1 VRTVAQPTAALPF
14 IGWRLAMAVTVAT
27 LGFPRIGP
35 RRELK
40 TALES
45 YWAGKTDQAA
55 LLAAAADLRS
65 KAWAHQRD
73 LGAGIIPSN
82 DFSLYDHVLDTS
94 AMVGAIPSIYGWT
107 GGEIGL
113 ETYFALARGAQG
125 EVAHEGCAHGH
136 AHDGEGVPAAEMTKW
151 FDTNYHYLV
160 PEFTADQ
167 AFQLAST
174 KAVQEYREAKARGL
188 ETRPVLLGPV
198 TYLLL
203 GKTRGADFE
212 PLSLLPRLLPIYAEM
227 LRLLAEAGASWVQ
240 LDEPCLVLDLSD
252 TARTAFGNAYATLTN
267 GSSPKIMLTTYFGS
281 LADNLSTALALPVHG
296 LHVDLVRAP
305 EQLDA
310 ILAGARPDLVL
321 SLGVIDGRNVW
332 AADLNAILDRIEPV
346 VASGREVVVAP
357 SCSLLHTPIDLNRE
371 TDLDPEV
378 RSWLA
383 FAAQKVAELVVLARA
398 LNEGRDSVRV
408 ALDAASAVIASRRT
422 PPRINNPALKA
433 RIAATDPS
441 ISRRTSP
448 FEVRRKIQRS
458 KLRLPPY
465 PTTTI
470 GSFPQTPEVRRA
482 RADYGKNVIDAAAY
496 DGFLREETARA
507 VRWQE
512 EAGLD
517 VLVHGEFERNDM
529 VQYFGEQLSG
539 FAFTKHAWV
548 QSYGSRCVRPP
559 IIYGDVSRPEPM
571 TVEWWRYAQS
581 LTDRPMKG
589 MLTGPVTILNWSFV
603 RDDQPRSVTCRQIA
617 FAIRD
622 EVVDLEEAGAAII
635 QIDEAALREGFP
647 LRKGEWQAYLDWAVE
662 CFRITSS
669 GVGDATQIHTHM
681 CYSEFNDII
690 ASIAAMDADVISIE
704 TARSQME
711 LLDVF
716 AGYRYPA
723 EIGPGVYDIHSPRV
737 PAVDEMAKLLKAAA
751 QRLPADQLW
760 VNPDCGLKTRKWP
773 ETRLAVENMVA
784 AAQAVRTYA

>member
-1 VRTVAQPTAALPF
+1 MT
-14 IGWRLAMAVTVAT
+14 VTVAT

-45 YWAGKTDQAA
+45 YWSRASDQTA
-55 LLAAAADLRS
+55 LLAVAADLRS
-65 KAWAHQRD
+65 KTWARQRD
-73 LGAGIIPSN
+73 LGADIIPSN
-82 DFSLYDHVLDTS
+82 DFSLYDHALDTT
-94 AMVGAIPSIYGWT
+94 AMVGAIPPVYGWT
-107 GGEIGL
+107 GGEVSL
-113 ETYFALARGAQG
+113 ETYFAMARGTQG
-125 EVAHEGCAHGH
+125 EAAHDGCTRGH

-160 PEFTADQ
+160 PEFSADQ

-174 KAVQEYREAKARGL
+174 KAVQEYREAKAQGF

-198 TYLLL
+198 SYLLL
-203 GKTRGADFE
+203 GKTRGTDFE
-212 PLSLLPRLLPIYAEM
+212 PLSLLPRLLAVYVET
-227 LRLLAEAGASWVQ
+227 LRRLSEAGASWVQ
-240 LDEPCLVLDLSD
+240 IDEPCLVLDLSD
-252 TARTAFGNAYATLTN
+252 TARTAFGDAYRVLTT
-267 GSSPKIMLTTYFGS
+267 GARSPRIMLTTYFGG
-281 LADNLSTALALPVHG
+281 LGDNLPTALALPVHG

-305 EQLDA
+305 EQIDA
-310 ILAGARPDLVL
+310 VLAGARPDLVL
-321 SLGVIDGRNVW
+321 SLGIIDGRNVW
-332 AADLNAILDRIEPV
+332 GADLNAILDRIEPV
-346 VASGREVVVAP
+346 VASGRAVVVAP
-357 SCSLLHTPIDLNRE
+357 SCSLLHTPIDLDRE

-378 RSWLA
+378 RGWLS
-383 FAAQKVAELVVLARA
+383 FATQKVAELVIVARA
-398 LNEGRDSVRV
+398 LNEGRGSVRA
-408 ALDAASAVIASRRT
+408 ALDAASAAIASRRT
-422 PPRINNPALKA
+422 SPRINNPAVKA
-433 RIAATDPS
+433 RIATSDPS
-441 ISRRTSP
+441 LSRRVSG
-448 FEVRRKIQRS
+448 FETRRKIQRA
-458 KLRLPPY
+458 KLELPPY

-470 GSFPQTPEVRRA
+470 GSLPQTPEVRKA
-482 RADYGKNVIDAAAY
+482 RADYGKKVINRAAY
-496 DGFLREETARA
+496 EGFLREETARA

-512 EAGLD
+512 EVDLD

-539 FAFTKHAWV
+539 FAFTKHAWI

-559 IIYGDVSRPEPM
+559 IVYGDVSRPKPM

-617 FAIRD
+617 LAMRD
-622 EVVDLEEAGAAII
+622 EVVDLEKAGAAII
-635 QIDEAALREGFP
+635 QIDEPALREGLP
-647 LRKGEWQAYLDWAVE
+647 LRQGEWQTYLDWAIE

-690 ASIAAMDADVISIE
+690 ASIATMDADVISIE

-711 LLDVF
+711 LLDAF
-716 AGYRYPA
+716 AGFRYPA

-737 PAVDEMAKLLKAAA
+737 PTVDEMASLLNAAA
-751 QRLPADQLW
+751 KRLPADQLW

-773 ETRLAVENMVA
+773 EVRSAVQNMVA
-784 AAQAVRTYA
+784 AAHSVRAYA

>member
-1 VRTVAQPTAALPF
+1 
-14 IGWRLAMAVTVAT
+14 MAVTVAT

-45 YWAGKTDQAA
+45 YWSGKIDQAA

-65 KAWAHQRD
+65 KAWGRQRD

-82 DFSLYDHVLDTS
+82 DFSLYDHVLDTT
-94 AMVGAIPSIYGWT
+94 AMAGAIPPIYGWT
-107 GGEIGL
+107 GGEVGL
-113 ETYFALARGAQG
+113 ETYFAMARGAQG
-125 EVAHEGCAHGH
+125 EVAHEGCSHGH
-136 AHDGEGVPAAEMTKW
+136 AHGDEGVPAAEMTKW

-174 KAVQEYREAKARGL
+174 KAVREYREAKARGL
-188 ETRPVLLGPV
+188 DTRPVLLGPV
-198 TYLLL
+198 SYLLL
-203 GKTRGADFE
+203 GKTRGANFE

-240 LDEPCLVLDLSD
+240 LDEPSLALDLSD
-252 TARTAFGNAYATLTN
+252 TARTAFGDAYATLTN
-267 GSSPKIMLTTYFGS
+267 GSASPKIMLTTYFGS

-310 ILAGARPDLVL
+310 ILAGARPDLIL

-398 LNEGRDSVRV
+398 LNEGRDSVRA
-408 ALDAASAVIASRRT
+408 ALDAASGVIASRRSS
-422 PPRINNPALKA
+422 PRINNPAITK
-433 RIAATDPS
+433 RIAAADPS
-441 ISRRTSP
+441 ISRRASP
-448 FEVRRKIQRS
+448 FEARRKIQRS

-559 IIYGDVSRPEPM
+559 IIYGDVSRPKPM

-622 EVVDLEEAGAAII
+622 EVVDLEKAGAAII
-635 QIDEAALREGFP
+635 QIDEAALREGLP
-647 LRKGEWQAYLDWAVE
+647 LRHGEWQAYLNWAVE
-662 CFRITSS
+662 CFRITAS

-711 LLDVF
+711 LLDAF

-737 PAVDEMAKLLKAAA
+737 PAIDEMASLLKAAA

-773 ETRLAVENMVA
+773 EARSAVENMVA
-784 AAQAVRTYA
+784 AAQAVRAYA

>member
-1 VRTVAQPTAALPF
+1 
-14 IGWRLAMAVTVAT
+14 MAVTVAT

-45 YWAGKTDQAA
+45 YWSGKTDQAA
-55 LLAAAADLRS
+55 LLAATADLRR
-65 KAWAHQRD
+65 KAWARQRD

-82 DFSLYDHVLDTS
+82 DFSLYDHVLDTT
-94 AMVGAIPSIYGWT
+94 AMAGAIPPIYGWK
-107 GGEIGL
+107 GGEVGF
-113 ETYFALARGAQG
+113 ETYFAMARGAQG
-125 EVAHEGCAHGH
+125 EVAHDGCLHGH

-174 KAVQEYREAKARGL
+174 KAVQEYREAKALGV

-198 TYLLL
+198 SYLLL

-212 PLSLLPRLLPIYAEM
+212 PLSLLPRLLPVYAET
-227 LRLLAEAGASWVQ
+227 LRLLADAGASWVQ

-252 TARTAFGNAYATLTN
+252 TARAAFGDAYATLAKGTR
-267 GSSPKIMLTTYFGS
+267 SPKIMLTTYFGN

-310 ILAGARPDLVL
+310 TLAGAREDLVL
-321 SLGVIDGRNVW
+321 SLGVIDGRNIW

-383 FAAQKVAELVVLARA
+383 FAVQKVAELVVLAQA
-398 LNEGRDSVRV
+398 LNEGRDSVRG

-422 PPRINNPALKA
+422 SPRINNPEVKA
-433 RIAATDPS
+433 RIAAAHSSTFATRGSLLRPGGRFSAASSGCRLIRQPPS
-441 ISRRTSP
+441 GRFLKRP
-448 FEVRRKIQRS
+448 RFRK
-458 KLRLPPY
+458 
-465 PTTTI
+465 
-470 GSFPQTPEVRRA
+470 A

-539 FAFTKHAWV
+539 FVFTKHAWV

-559 IIYGDVSRPEPM
+559 IIYGDVSRPKPM

-622 EVVDLEEAGAAII
+622 EVVDIEKAGAAII
-635 QIDEAALREGFP
+635 QIDEAALREGLP
-647 LRKGEWQAYLDWAVE
+647 LRQGEWQAYLDWAVE

-711 LLDVF
+711 LLDAF

-737 PAVDEMAKLLKAAA
+737 PAVDEMASLLKAAA
-751 QRLPADQLW
+751 QRLPADRLW

-773 ETRLAVENMVA
+773 EVRLAVENMVA
-784 AAQAVRTYA
+784 AAQAARPYA

>member
-1 VRTVAQPTAALPF
+1 
-14 IGWRLAMAVTVAT
+14 MAVTVAT

-45 YWAGKTDQAA
+45 YWSGKTDQAA
-55 LLAAAADLRS
+55 LLAATADLRR
-65 KAWAHQRD
+65 KAWARQRD

-82 DFSLYDHVLDTS
+82 DFSLYDHVLDTT
-94 AMVGAIPSIYGWT
+94 AMAGAIPPIYGWK
-107 GGEIGL
+107 GGEVGF
-113 ETYFALARGAQG
+113 ETYFAMARGAQG
-125 EVAHEGCAHGH
+125 EVAHDGCLHGH

-174 KAVQEYREAKARGL
+174 KAVQEYREAKALGV

-198 TYLLL
+198 SYLLL

-212 PLSLLPRLLPIYAEM
+212 PLSLLPRLLPVYAET
-227 LRLLAEAGASWVQ
+227 LRLLADAGASWVQ

-252 TARTAFGNAYATLTN
+252 TARAAFGDAYATLAKGTR
-267 GSSPKIMLTTYFGS
+267 SPKIMLTTYFGN

-310 ILAGARPDLVL
+310 TLAGAREDLVL
-321 SLGVIDGRNVW
+321 SLGVIDGRNIW

-383 FAAQKVAELVVLARA
+383 FAVQKVAELVVLAQA
-398 LNEGRDSVRV
+398 LNEGRDSVRG

-422 PPRINNPALKA
+422 SPRINNPEVKA
-433 RIAATDPS
+433 RIAAAHS
-441 ISRRTSP
+441 SLSRREVP
-448 FEVRRKIQRS
+448 FETRRKVQRR

-470 GSFPQTPEVRRA
+470 GSFPQTPEIRKA

-539 FAFTKHAWV
+539 FVFTKHAWV

-559 IIYGDVSRPEPM
+559 IIYGDVSRPKPM

-622 EVVDLEEAGAAII
+622 EVVDIEKAGAAII
-635 QIDEAALREGFP
+635 QIDEAALREGLP
-647 LRKGEWQAYLDWAVE
+647 LRQGEWQTYLDWAVE

-711 LLDVF
+711 LLDAF

-737 PAVDEMAKLLKAAA
+737 PAVDEMASLLKAAA
-751 QRLPADQLW
+751 QRLPADRLW

-773 ETRLAVENMVA
+773 EVRLAVENMVA
-784 AAQAVRTYA
+784 AAQAARPYA